1 MLEPRGLCW
10 LFLGCAAGNQ
20 PGCRGVA
27 CSAGPAPGR
36 ISRALPA
43 RVRSRVSTRSEARA
57 WGAAGRGRH
66 GAGQRGGSPAQ
77 RGHGGG
83 AAPCPCGKTVSPQV
97 QTPARASPCQLCPQD
112 QGSPLK
118 LFSVGDRGIAALS
131 LLLFQLRLFC
141 WGPALEL
148 PTPRFLVL
156 LAAMLR
162 FTQHQSHR
170 GRGLHTGDRG
180 SLLLRVPPT
189 AAAGVSLQQ
198 EAEGGARDG
207 KLAASSEGSGK
218 NELKPR
224 KMRPRRRVGGEA
236 KGGHGEALGNEGRKE
251 GGGAGGGPGAAC
263 GPQLGPQLGQVVRGL
278 GGPSSKCS
286 RGYPS
291 AIRPITIH
299 PWLSTGP
306 SATSTG
312 PTCSRCYLPP
322 RCSCQ
327 CHQHQCYRS
336 RCAPLSSPP
345 PWDKG
350 PRWLLAR
357 TWLCW
362 DASPAGCPGP
372 PRAWAPLEWAAETRL
387 FFARFPQSMAQ
398 GHPSCRRQNPL
409 PPGRQR
415 CTEPVRVGHRQ
426 DEPSVPAG
434 S

>member
-1 MLEPRGLCW
+1 MPSLPGSGREFPLALRLERGEPLAVAGTAQAREGGHQRKGDTEVEQHPVRVGKLSLRRCKPQRGLLPASSVPRTREARSSFSPLVTAASLLSPCCCSSSGYFAGALPWSSPHPGSWCCW
-10 LFLGCAAGNQ
+10 LRCCGSHSISHTGVGGCT
-20 PGCRGVA
+20 PGTG
-27 CSAGPAPGR
+27 
-36 ISRALPA
+36 
-43 RVRSRVSTRSEARA
+43 
-57 WGAAGRGRH
+57 
-66 GAGQRGGSPAQ
+66 
-77 RGHGGG
+77 
-83 AAPCPCGKTVSPQV
+83 APCC
-97 QTPARASPCQLCPQD
+97 C
-112 QGSPLK
+112 
-118 LFSVGDRGIAALS
+118 
-131 LLLFQLRLFC
+131 
-141 WGPALEL
+141 
-148 PTPRFLVL
+148 
-156 LAAMLR
+156 
-162 FTQHQSHR
+162 
-170 GRGLHTGDRG
+170 G
-180 SLLLRVPPT
+180 SLPQ
-189 AAAGVSLQQ
+189 LQP
-198 EAEGGARDG
+198 AFPCSRRRRGGARDG

-350 PRWLLAR
+350 PRWLLAG

-387 FFARFPQSMAQ
+387 FFARFPQSVAQ